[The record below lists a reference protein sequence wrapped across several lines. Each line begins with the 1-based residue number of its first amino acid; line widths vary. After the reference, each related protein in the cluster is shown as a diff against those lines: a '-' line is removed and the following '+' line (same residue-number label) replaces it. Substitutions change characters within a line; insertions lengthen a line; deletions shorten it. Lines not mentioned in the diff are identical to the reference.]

1 MKLEFLN
8 NYLKKDLKDLE
19 SQISERTKT
28 KVSLIN
34 SLSKHILQG
43 GGKRLRPIVL
53 ILANKLCKQNKKN
66 IIDASV
72 VVEFIH
78 AATLLHDDVVDKS
91 KMRHNKKTANSI
103 WGNQG
108 AVLVGDFLYSRAF
121 EIIVEINNPRI
132 YQILAKTTNL
142 ISQGEVLQLMN
153 LNNINVT
160 EKIYL
165 EIISRKTAKLFEAS
179 CEIGS
184 VLANNNP
191 KENAAL
197 ASFGNYFGLAYQLR
211 NDYLDYFGEKNY
223 TGKNIIE
230 DFSEGKPTLPIIYA
244 MKKVND
250 KSKKIIKDT
259 FIKQD
264 LKKMNLILDILL
276 SCGADKYIQKKIDQ
290 ITLKAIKELEIFK
303 DNKIKETLI
312 SLANFCSTRRG

>member
-1 MKLEFLN
+1 MKLEFLK
-8 NYLKKDLKDLE
+8 NYLEKDLVNLE
-19 SQISERTKT
+19 SEILERTKT
-28 KVSLIN
+28 KVNLIN
-34 SLSKHILQG
+34 TLSKHILKG

-53 ILANKLCKQNKKN
+53 ILANKLCKKNKQH

-91 KMRHNKKTANSI
+91 KMRHSKETANSI

-121 EIIVEINNPRI
+121 EIIVEINNPKI
-132 YQILAKTTNL
+132 YQILAKTTNI

-153 LNNINVT
+153 LNNINMT
-160 EKIYL
+160 ENLYI

-184 VLANNNP
+184 VLAANN
-191 KENAAL
+191 ENQNLAL

-211 NDYLDYFGEKNY
+211 NDYLDYFGEKNN

-230 DFSEGKPTLPIIYA
+230 DFAEGKPTLPIIYA
-244 MKKVND
+244 IQNTDK
-250 KSKKIIKDT
+250 KSKQIIKNT
-259 FIKQD
+259 FINRD
-264 LKKMNLILDILL
+264 LKKINLILDIML
-276 SCGADKYIQKKIDQ
+276 SSDVDKYIQSKIKQ
-290 ITLKAIKELEIFK
+290 LNEKAIKELDIFK
-303 DNKIKETLI
+303 DSKAKQILI
-312 SLANFCSTRRG
+312 NLARYCSTRDG